1 MRTGSWHD
9 QCISTYSKI
18 HEALD
23 ERRWDD
29 AAILGAY
36 FIDEANVIFSIY
48 RQWIGDLDGF
58 LRERQRPGRTH

>member
-1 MRTGSWHD
+1 MRTGSWND
-9 QCISTYSKI
+9 QCISTYRKI

-23 ERRWDD
+23 ERRWDG
-29 AAILGAY
+29 AAILGAH